1 VRVGLAEE
9 AATVDGGGLRAL
21 EARICVPDGARAG
34 VVVCHPHPLY
44 GGDMD
49 SGVVVRAVEACAGLH
64 LATLRFNFRGVG
76 GSSGAHDEG
85 RGEQDDARAAL
96 AELARRLPAG
106 AAVAL
111 AGYSFGAAV
120 AAAVAQASALAG
132 LALIAPPLR
141 VMPLASTPA
150 VRGPVLIVVGSDD
163 QYCPPSALEP
173 LRSAL
178 PAATVTVIDGADHFF
193 FGALDRLGAA
203 VGGWAAALPG

>member
-1 VRVGLAEE
+1 MRVGLAEQ
-9 AATVDGGGLRAL
+9 AATIDVPGAGRL
-21 EARICVPDGARAG
+21 EARICVPDAARAG

-49 SGVVVRAVEACAGLH
+49 SGVVVRAVEACAGLN
-64 LATLRFNFRGVG
+64 LATLRFNFRGTG
-76 GSSGAHDEG
+76 GSTGAHDEG
-85 RGEQDDARAAL
+85 QGEQDDARAAL
-96 AELARRLPAG
+96 AEIARRLPAG

-120 AAAVAQASALAG
+120 AAAVAQSTPLAG

-141 VMPLASTPA
+141 VMPLASAPA
-150 VRGPVLIVVGSDD
+150 VRGPVLIVVGADD

-173 LRSAL
+173 VRAAM

-193 FGALDRLGAA
+193 VGALNALDAA
-203 VGGWAAALPG
+203 IGGWAAALPG